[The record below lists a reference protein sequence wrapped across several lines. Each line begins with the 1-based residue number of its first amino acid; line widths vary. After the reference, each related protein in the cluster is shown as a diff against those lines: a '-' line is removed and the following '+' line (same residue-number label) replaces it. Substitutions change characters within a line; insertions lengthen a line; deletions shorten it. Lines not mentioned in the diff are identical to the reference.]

1 MKQGQF
7 HISPGSKRHQFFIL
21 LFSLSCAIL
30 FGCRDPQQP
39 RVCINDHCFQVE
51 LAKTPEERARG
62 LMFKKHL
69 DDDGGMLFLFEEENV
84 YPFWMKNTFIP
95 LDILWINSN
104 KEIVFIYKNAQP
116 CITEPCPVIYP
127 GKKAKYVLEL
137 HGGISDTIGLIEG
150 DKVSFDLREVK
161 DVW

>member
-1 MKQGQF
+1 
-7 HISPGSKRHQFFIL
+7 
-21 LFSLSCAIL
+21 
-30 FGCRDPQQP
+30 
-39 RVCINDHCFQVE
+39 
-51 LAKTPEERARG
+51 
-62 LMFKKHL
+62 MFKKHL